1 MTDGIGANGWQLM
14 LLCWL
19 LLVVANGA
27 PVIAGKVLG
36 RHGNQ
41 PVDGGRRLADG
52 EPLFGPHK
60 TWRGLIAAVGS
71 CALVGGLLG
80 TGAGAAATIGVL
92 AMVGD
97 LAASCAK
104 RRLKVPA
111 GGRMR
116 ALDQLPE
123 SLLPMA
129 AAPAL
134 LGASWLVALAA
145 ALLFAAANIVLSPL
159 LFRLGIRRRP
169 F

>member
-1 MTDGIGANGWQLM
+1 MTWIGAL

-19 LLVVANGA
+19 LLVAANGA
-27 PVIAGKVLG
+27 PVIAARLLRRRGE
-36 RHGNQ
+36 R
-41 PVDGGRRLADG
+41 PIDGGLRLPDG

-60 TWRGLIAAVGS
+60 TWRGLLAAVGS
-71 CALVGGLLG
+71 CALLGALLG
-80 TGAGAAATIGVL
+80 VGAAAGAAIGAL

-97 LAASCAK
+97 LAASFTK
-104 RRLKVPA
+104 RRLKVPS

-129 AAPAL
+129 FAPAL
-134 LGASWLVALAA
+134 LGAGWLAALVA
-145 ALLFAAANIVLSPL
+145 ALLFVAANILVSPL